1 MLRIKQYFLNYYVLY
16 KGRNFSE
23 EKKKVKEIY
32 ITLDPPPME
41 ENVLK
46 LKSLTDT
53 EC

>member
-1 MLRIKQYFLNYYVLY
+1 MFYIKEGTFLR
-16 KGRNFSE
+16 E
-23 EKKKVKEIY
+23 KKVKEIY